1 MKIFSQL
8 IAVFII
14 TIISPESYAS
24 VTVSKPSITVDFSR
38 QPLLKREA
46 TFSDSE
52 ARLLAK
58 VQPLLEKQQYAKTLK
73 QLKTSQ
79 PKESSAAY
87 DFLLGQL
94 AFSLKQPGT
103 AETYFLSA
111 LKKQP
116 DFVRA
121 HDNLGI
127 LYLQNN
133 QYQKAKR
140 HLTQSISL
148 GGANGRL
155 YGYLGYIH
163 LQSENY
169 QGATAAY
176 QQAALLEPED
186 TSWQQ
191 GLLQSYV
198 ASGAHSQAKSML
210 QPMLEKTPND
220 AQLWLLRANIALSE
234 DSVVESISSLEVA
247 YRLGKRKATAWQ
259 LADLYLQQKQFS
271 LASHYYLSQPSE
283 IAKNYQ
289 RLDRAIQYLLNIDE
303 LDTAK
308 KLIAAASK
316 QHPKLSTNASGKL
329 YTRVGQLALRQ
340 GQLTTATTN
349 LNKALKRSPVN
360 GEALLALATVKTEQG
375 NNNDAE
381 LLLIRAAGI
390 NQSRLQALQQYAQLS
405 LDQNRYGK
413 ALSLLEQAKQL
424 APENQR
430 QLDQHI
436 KVVERLVNR

>member
-1 MKIFSQL
+1 MKILSQY
-8 IAVFII
+8 IALLMMAL
-14 TIISPESYAS
+14 ISPASYAS

-38 QPLLKREA
+38 EPLLKREA

-52 ARLLAK
+52 ARVLAK
-58 VQPLLEKQQYAKTLK
+58 IQPLLEKQQYAKTLK
-73 QLKTSQ
+73 QLKANQ
-79 PKESSAAY
+79 PTESSAAY

-94 AFSLKQPGT
+94 AFSQQDTRT

-116 DFVRA
+116 YFVRA

-127 LYLQNN
+127 LYLQKN
-133 QYQKAKR
+133 QYQKAKH

-176 QQAALLEPED
+176 QQAALLDPED
-186 TSWQQ
+186 KSWQQ

-198 ASGAHSQAKSML
+198 ASGANSQAKSML
-210 QPMLEKTPND
+210 EPMLEKSPTD

-234 DSVVESISSLEVA
+234 GNTIESISSLEVA
-247 YRLGKRKATAWQ
+247 YRLGKKQSTAWQ
-259 LADLYLQQKQFS
+259 LADLYLQQEQFS
-271 LASHYYLSQPSE
+271 LASYYYLSQPAE

-289 RLDRAIQYLLNIDE
+289 RLDRAIQYLLSIDE
-303 LDTAK
+303 LNIAK
-308 KLIAAASK
+308 KLIVAASK
-316 QHPKLSTNASGKL
+316 QHLKLSANASGKL
-329 YTRVGQLALRQ
+329 YTRAGQLALKQ
-340 GQLTTATTN
+340 GQLKTATIN

-360 GEALLALATVKTEQG
+360 GEALLALAEVKAEQG
-375 NNNDAE
+375 NDSDAE
-381 LLLIRAAGI
+381 LLLIRAAGNSEYRQKALLQHAQLAL
-390 NQSRLQALQQYAQLS
+390 NQSRYS
-405 LDQNRYGK
+405 K

-424 APENQR
+424 TPGDTRQFDQR
-430 QLDQHI
+430 I
-436 KVVERLVNR
+436 KVVERLASR

>member
-1 MKIFSQL
+1 M
-8 IAVFII
+8 
-14 TIISPESYAS
+14 
-24 VTVSKPSITVDFSR
+24 
-38 QPLLKREA
+38 
-46 TFSDSE
+46 
-52 ARLLAK
+52 
-58 VQPLLEKQQYAKTLK
+58 
-73 QLKTSQ
+73 
-79 PKESSAAY
+79 
-87 DFLLGQL
+87 
-94 AFSLKQPGT
+94 
-103 AETYFLSA
+103 
-111 LKKQP
+111 
-116 DFVRA
+116 
-121 HDNLGI
+121 
-127 LYLQNN
+127 
-133 QYQKAKR
+133 
-140 HLTQSISL
+140 
-148 GGANGRL
+148 
-155 YGYLGYIH
+155 
-163 LQSENY
+163 
-169 QGATAAY
+169 
-176 QQAALLEPED
+176 
-186 TSWQQ
+186 
-191 GLLQSYV
+191 
-198 ASGAHSQAKSML
+198 
-210 QPMLEKTPND
+210 
-220 AQLWLLRANIALSE
+220 
-234 DSVVESISSLEVA
+234 EVA

-259 LADLYLQQKQFS
+259 LADLYLQQEQFS

-329 YTRVGQLALRQ
+329 YTRVGQQALRQ

-436 KVVERLVNR
+436 KVVEQLVNR